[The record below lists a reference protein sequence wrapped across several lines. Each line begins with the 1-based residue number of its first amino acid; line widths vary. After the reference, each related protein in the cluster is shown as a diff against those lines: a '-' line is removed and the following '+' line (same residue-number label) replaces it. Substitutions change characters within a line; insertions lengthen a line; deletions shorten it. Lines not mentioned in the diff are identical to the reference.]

1 MVVGFEFLPR
11 FVMGSFQRCKPLV
24 NYRGQFSLQCRLVHG
39 EIDCFAEFCGQQCHK
54 YIFLR
59 KFKSFSVEL
68 GSRAMKGWGLY
79 LVTICKLFQRLV
91 KENANYID
99 SIAPNLVF
107 FFFLISEATL
117 VTSFGAIQLNLEV
130 IDSTFWLK
138 NCEI

>member
-1 MVVGFEFLPR
+1 MGKLIVLLN
-11 FVMGSFQRCKPLV
+11 FVDNSGINKTRQS
-24 NYRGQFSLQCRLVHG
+24 
-39 EIDCFAEFCGQQCHK
+39 DK

-117 VTSFGAIQLNLEV
+117 VTSFGAI
-130 IDSTFWLK
+130 
-138 NCEI
+138 